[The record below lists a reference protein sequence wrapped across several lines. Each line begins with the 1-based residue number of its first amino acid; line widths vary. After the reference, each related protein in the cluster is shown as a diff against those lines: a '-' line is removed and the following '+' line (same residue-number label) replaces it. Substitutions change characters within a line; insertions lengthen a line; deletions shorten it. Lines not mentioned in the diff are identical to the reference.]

1 MPGDFQLLLF
11 VIKRIT
17 TLTNEGKSVVT
28 GKRINR
34 GGGYGLEVPCE
45 YKFTGD
51 KFSIAWLE
59 SKLDKEG
66 F

>member
-1 MPGDFQLLLF
+1 MKANKL
-11 VIKRIT
+11 VVK
-17 TLTNEGKSVVT
+17 GKH
-28 GKRINR
+28 INI

-45 YKFTGD
+45 YLFAGD

-66 F
+66 FEIS